1 VSIVSINGIALFLQ
15 FIGDIFLITTVS
27 IIIDILRFF
36 MKETTY
42 RDKVEW
48 FLFYTLS
55 GILKTVILVSFLLF
69 ISIIYQ
75 NHPYHW
81 IHLYFSFFYFLFLR
95 AILYIIKES
104 PFSK

>member
-1 VSIVSINGIALFLQ
+1 MSIVSINRIALFLQ

-55 GILKTVILVSFLLF
+55 SILKTVISVSFLLF
-69 ISIIYQ
+69 ISIIYR
-75 NHPYHW
+75 NDPYHW